1 MKINCVVVT
10 YNRLALLKEC
20 VQALKAQ
27 TLPPTELWIIDNCST
42 DGTKEWLDSL
52 KGDSKLHVV
61 RTERNIGGAGGFAL
75 GTKLAV
81 EAGCDFVWLMD
92 DDTMPRPD
100 ALKLLAK
107 VAAADDKTGFVCSK
121 VLWTDGTLHAMNKPA
136 LVEKPFGGA
145 EALTV
150 GGETC
155 FACKLCSFVSVMVSS
170 DAVRKVGLP
179 IKEFFIWCDDIEY
192 TDRIK
197 RVGYECYFVPAS
209 QVYHKTR
216 QNYFPSIDKAPN
228 EMAGRFYYQVRN
240 TCYLKRRSTNKLKF
254 YISVLNKY
262 RLYMHRLK
270 RRDDQSHIAEFKKA
284 VIKGCLDGLHF
295 NPTIEY
301 IKD

>member
-61 RTERNIGGAGGFAL
+61 HTERNIGGAGGFAL

-92 DDTMPRPD
+92 DDTMPQPD

-179 IKEFFIWCDDIEY
+179 IKEF
-192 TDRIK
+192 
-197 RVGYECYFVPAS
+197 
-209 QVYHKTR
+209 
-216 QNYFPSIDKAPN
+216 
-228 EMAGRFYYQVRN
+228 
-240 TCYLKRRSTNKLKF
+240 
-254 YISVLNKY
+254 
-262 RLYMHRLK
+262 
-270 RRDDQSHIAEFKKA
+270 
-284 VIKGCLDGLHF
+284 
-295 NPTIEY
+295 
-301 IKD
+301 